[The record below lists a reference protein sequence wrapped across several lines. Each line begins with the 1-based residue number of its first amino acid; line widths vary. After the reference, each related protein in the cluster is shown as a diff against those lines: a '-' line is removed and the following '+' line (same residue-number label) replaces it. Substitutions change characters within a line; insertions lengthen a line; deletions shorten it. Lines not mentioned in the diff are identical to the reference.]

1 MYKVIA
7 AVIVAAFAFGSTATF
22 AQSAGKSE
30 ELTMEQRAEMRE
42 RAARLK
48 AQGPQVAP
56 VSVSVPVP
64 DKVEKKAQ
72 KAKSSAVRHTH
83 KAKHA
88 TVKKMH
94 TTKHK
99 VAHKKHK
106 GKKVAKRTK
115 KARNQV

>member
-30 ELTMEQRAEMRE
+30 ELTMEQRAEMRD

-56 VSVSVPVP
+56 VSVPVQ

-99 VAHKKHK
+99 VAHKTHK

-115 KARNQV
+115 KARNQA

>member
-22 AQSAGKSE
+22 AQNAGKSE

-48 AQGPQVAP
+48 TQGPQAP
-56 VSVSVPVP
+56 VQ
-64 DKVEKKAQ
+64 DKVEKKAE

-88 TVKKMH
+88 TVHKMH
-94 TTKHK
+94 KAKHK
-99 VAHKKHK
+99 VAHKAHK
-106 GKKVAKRTK
+106 GKKIVKRNAK
-115 KARNQV
+115 KARSQA

>member
-1 MYKVIA
+1 MYKLIS
-7 AVIVAAFAFGSTATF
+7 AVIVAAFAVGSTATF

-48 AQGPQVAP
+48 AQGPQAP
-56 VSVSVPVP
+56 VSVPVQ
-64 DKVEKKAQ
+64 DKVEKKAE

-94 TTKHK
+94 QTKHK
-99 VAHKKHK
+99 VAHKTHK

-115 KARNQV
+115 KARNQA